1 MIRYLILFFLF
12 VNAQAKYA
20 YVDVLRSSHQL
31 DDSNN
36 VATNGDQ
43 AGCII
48 PEKNGQCL
56 DGTNVVACNCPS
68 GTKCMEITAG
78 NGVCQAQTKRVH
90 IGGVNYDFEAENI
103 IVQDTQMTHDA
114 SLLPEYTNENA
125 DGTASDAHKKDK
137 YPLYKVTIDGI
148 TAAKYS
154 DKDCSVALT
163 SLTANA
169 LASEFEVLSPSQA
182 ASGSVVT
189 CSFRVLNKGYLGNVN
204 LAVTFNKKSDLL
216 DAGENQKDKVEMHI
230 LSAPSA
236 DDGAWLTAAAAT
248 PFLFPDDA
256 AALSSSDV
264 TTASSVFQFD
274 LDGSNVQFG
283 AGNSSVGGKITLP
296 FKGTF
301 YDKRYLI
308 KDVTSQRA
316 LEESINAGA
325 QVHKE
330 GLNIH
335 NDYSLWYDSSKDSTV
350 NTGMILNKRGINDY
364 SNALTPAKYAE
375 YRLEHDFVMVYGGVV
390 NGQLPHFK
398 PGYLGC
404 TLCPAQLVVGLFGKS
419 DASHYVRNHAP
430 IDASKL
436 PTGSDKIKMG
446 NITATAI
453 TDGYG
458 HKDSVALRLPTS
470 KTDSDGHRLN
480 EFFSFEAT
488 ATKEAEFDSLD
499 ETFNMVTGRLVLSNE
514 DKLGQ
519 SCTAADKKLYELG
532 PNIGESLDALAECK
546 IVIENAAVFGDEL
559 NIKFDGTESNL
570 RIVDGRSLFSGNTEL
585 SLLRRKTDTSAIA
598 SGNEVTFLLSQ
609 VNASAQNFT
618 IKATNKVRGWNST
631 GHRCLVHDGSECYCD
646 HDASSTPK
654 TCTDSS
660 DVYVQTSNTAGV
672 AIAYSLKS
680 SPKCFDFFDIELHDV
695 SKPWIVYAL
704 RLPCVRVT
712 ETMSDKLEIYHYF
725 NSSYSLSEDKF
736 SAHIGF
742 EEHEYDDGY
751 LRVLDQG
758 FGGCG
763 REYKH
768 GNGTFDIFSPV
779 GGICTQSWTK
789 GNTNPGFYSLNG
801 ITPSGGTVQDFNM
814 SDLIKCDTGSV
825 SELNDDLNYQITHQ
839 LGLIYHRRREFG
851 GTGDDQKKE
860 FRYET
865 YCQEQDFS
873 LTIRKDASASVQ
885 VNTFVS
891 PTLERSVM
899 VSDIDW
905 IQCASSASGCF
916 GSEDC
921 FRLQVDLTSRKRNK
935 VSGADWTNGTLN
947 NVVQKSGGEN
957 TDSMTVVSA
966 LSSTNNGNY
975 FQLVGACGQVVSCDK
990 EEQGNSH
997 YKNHMSTKQQLVMSG
1012 VFDGSNV
1019 DSDATIETAFEECP
1033 LNNRETKNEGGALK
1047 MTLALTCTDE
1057 DSVGRDDIDTQDGEE
1072 CLVDI
1077 SGGTCSSHV
1086 KNCKVA
1092 RQTAQAEVN
1101 ATLFMDTKD
1110 AKGRTEASN
1119 QGWELMKG
1127 DWYIRR
1133 YESKLDGT
1141 IDKTK
1146 LMTDTHMVS
1155 WKNDTTQGCTVE
1167 NGRIQGLSLFNT
1179 TGILKCDNLAIGIL
1193 RFDLLPMGE
1202 ARMDAFEVH
1211 FDAIMKRR
1219 TAFRRLRATYTLQAE
1234 PASEANSGGFRVI
1247 QASKDISEDVLPSA
1261 GGDAPVSDS
1270 GKEDMSTEAAN
1281 DWLVV
1286 LIACIAAGVLLIAGI
1301 FYCACRR
1308 TDDMSAAIATTEE
1321 VTGLIDGRSQ
1331 RFGNLRY

>member
-31 DDSNN
+31 DGQNN
-36 VATNGDQ
+36 VKTDDTQ

-56 DGTNVVACNCPS
+56 DGSNVVACNCPS
-68 GTKCMEITAG
+68 GTKCMEITTG

-114 SLLPEYTNENA
+114 SLLPGYTNENA
-125 DGTASDAHKKDK
+125 DGGTGVTDAHKKDK

-148 TAAKYS
+148 TAAKYNG
-154 DKDCSVALT
+154 KDCSVALT
-163 SLTANA
+163 SLTGNK
-169 LASEFEVLSPSQA
+169 LASKFQVLSPSQDE
-182 ASGSVVT
+182 SGNAVI

-204 LAVTFNKKSDLL
+204 LAVTFNKNSNLL

-230 LSAPSA
+230 LSAPGATDDAWIDVASA
-236 DDGAWLTAAAAT
+236 R

-256 AALSSSDV
+256 TGASSSAV
-264 TTASSVFQFD
+264 TGTSVFQFE
-274 LDGSNVQFG
+274 LKGSNV
-283 AGNSSVGGKITLP
+283 AMPGNSSEGGKITLP

-308 KDVTSQRA
+308 EDVTSQRA
-316 LEESINAGA
+316 LEESIITDAR
-325 QVHKE
+325 VHKE

-350 NTGMILNKRGINDY
+350 NTGMILNKRGLSDY
-364 SNALTPAKYAE
+364 SKALSSTGKYAE

-390 NGQLPHFK
+390 NGQLPHFQ

-419 DASHYVRNHAP
+419 GGSHYVRNHAP

-436 PTGSDKIKMG
+436 PKGSDKIKMG

-458 HKDSVALRLPTS
+458 HKDSVALRLPTN

-480 EFFSFEAT
+480 EFFSFAAT

-499 ETFNMVTGRLVLSNE
+499 ETFNMVTGRLVLSNG

-519 SCTAADKKLYELG
+519 ACNAADKKLYELG

-546 IVIENAAVFGDEL
+546 IQIKDAAEFGDPL
-559 NIKFDGTESNL
+559 NIKFDGTPSNL

-631 GHRCLVHDGSECYCD
+631 GHRCLVHDGDKCYCD
-646 HDASSTPK
+646 HASSSDL

-660 DVYVQTSNTAGV
+660 KVYVQTSNTAGV

-695 SKPWIVYAL
+695 SKPWIIYAL

-725 NSSYSLSEDKF
+725 NSSYSLSDDKF

-789 GNTNPGFYSLNG
+789 GTQPSDGPGFYALN
-801 ITPSGGTVQDFNM
+801 QLNNEDFNM
-814 SDLIKCDTGSV
+814 TDLIKCDQGSV

-851 GTGDDQKKE
+851 GTTNEKE
-860 FRYET
+860 YRYET

-905 IQCASSASGCF
+905 IQCDSSAPGCF

-921 FRLQVDLTSRKRNK
+921 FKLQVDLTSRKRNK

-957 TDSMTVVSA
+957 TDSMTVKSA

-997 YKNHMSTKQQLVMSG
+997 YKNHMSTKQQIVMSG

-1057 DSVGRDDIDTQDGEE
+1057 DSVGANDITTQDGEE
-1072 CLVDI
+1072 CLADI

-1086 KNCKVA
+1086 QNCKVA

>member
-31 DDSNN
+31 DTNN
-36 VATNGDQ
+36 AVATDGSE

-56 DGTNVVACNCPS
+56 DSNDAVVACNCPS

-78 NGVCQAQTKRVH
+78 KGVCQAQTKRVH

-103 IVQDTQMTHDA
+103 IVQDTQMTHSDK
-114 SLLPEYTNENA
+114 LLDGFSTVPA
-125 DGTASDAHKKDK
+125 DGTATDAHKKDK

-148 TAAKYS
+148 TAAKYGS
-154 DKDCSVALT
+154 NQQCSVALT
-163 SLTANA
+163 SLTSNA
-169 LASEFEVLSPSQA
+169 LASEFQVVNSQQTVDGNA
-182 ASGSVVT
+182 VI
-189 CSFRVLNKGYLGNVN
+189 CSFRVLNNGYLGNVN
-204 LAVTFNKKSDLL
+204 LAVTFNKVSTLL

-236 DDGAWLTAAAAT
+236 DDGAWLTAEAAT

-274 LDGSNVQFG
+274 LKDNKVEFG

-308 KDVTSQRA
+308 EDVTSQRA

-350 NTGMILNKRGINDY
+350 NTGMILNKRVLGDY
-364 SNALTPAKYAE
+364 SNALSSTGKYAE

-390 NGQLPHFK
+390 NGQLPHFQ

-404 TLCPAQLVVGLFGKS
+404 TLCPAQLVVGLFGKT

-470 KTDSDGHRLN
+470 ETDSDGHRLN
-480 EFFSFEAT
+480 EFFSFAAT

-514 DKLGQ
+514 NKLGQ
-519 SCTAADKKLYELG
+519 ACTAADKKLYELG

-546 IVIENAAVFGDEL
+546 IQIRDAAVFGDSL
-559 NIKFDGTESNL
+559 NIKFDGTPSNL

-609 VNASAQNFT
+609 VNATAGQNFT
-618 IKATNKVRGWNST
+618 IKATNTVRGWNST
-631 GHRCLVHDGSECYCD
+631 GDRCTAPSAVAGSECYCD
-646 HDASSTPK
+646 DANSDNV
-654 TCTDSS
+654 CDDSGP
-660 DVYVQTSNTAGV
+660 VYVQTSGTAGV

-680 SPKCFDFFDIELHDV
+680 SPKCFGFFDIELHDV
-695 SKPWIVYAL
+695 SKSWIVYAL

-725 NSSYSLSEDKF
+725 NSSYSLSTDTF

-763 REYKH
+763 REY
-768 GNGTFDIFSPV
+768 NATGTYDIFSPV
-779 GGICTQSWTK
+779 GGSCTQSWTK
-789 GNTNPGFYSLNG
+789 GSEFYSLNQ
-801 ITPSGGTVQDFNM
+801 ISNKDFNM

-825 SELNDDLNYQITHQ
+825 SEINDDLNYQITHQ
-839 LGLIYHRRREFG
+839 LGLIYHRGREFG
-851 GTGDDQKKE
+851 GTTDEKE
-860 FRYET
+860 YRYET

-935 VSGADWTNGTLN
+935 VTNADWTNGTLN

-990 EEQGNSH
+990 NATGNSH

-1057 DSVGRDDIDTQDGEE
+1057 DVVGRADIDTQDGEE
-1072 CLVDI
+1072 CLADI
-1077 SGGTCSSHV
+1077 ANGACTSHV
-1086 KNCKVA
+1086 QNCKVA

-1110 AKGRTEASN
+1110 ATGRTEASN

-1155 WKNDTTQGCTVE
+1155 WKNDTQQGCTVE

-1179 TGILKCDNLAIGIL
+1179 TGILKCSNLAIGIL
-1193 RFDLLPMGE
+1193 KFDLLPMGE

>member
-31 DDSNN
+31 DSNN
-36 VATNGDQ
+36 AVKTDGTQ

-56 DGTNVVACNCPS
+56 KDGTVVACNCPS
-68 GTKCMEITAG
+68 GTKCMEITSG

-103 IVQDTQMTHDA
+103 IVQDTQMTHDTT
-114 SLLPEYTNENA
+114 LLPVYSNEND
-125 DGTASDAHKKDK
+125 DGGSDVTELHKKDK

-154 DKDCSVALT
+154 GQSCSVALT
-163 SLTANA
+163 SLTGNA
-169 LASEFEVLSPSQA
+169 LASEFEVVSPTQV
-182 ASGSVVT
+182 ASGSDVT
-189 CSFRVLNKGYLGNVN
+189 CKFRVKNNGYLGNVN
-204 LAVTFNKKSDLL
+204 LAVTFNKADGLL
-216 DAGENQKDKVEMHI
+216 DAGENAVDKVEMHI
-230 LSAPSA
+230 LSAPGA
-236 DDGAWLTAAAAT
+236 TDGAWIDVAAAND
-248 PFLFPDDA
+248 FLFPDDGND
-256 AALSSSDV
+256 SSNDV
-264 TTASSVFQFD
+264 TASTSVFQFD
-274 LDGSNVQFG
+274 LTGDKVAIG

-301 YDKRYLI
+301 YDKRYLV
-308 KDVTSQRA
+308 KDVTGVRA
-316 LEESINAGA
+316 LEGSISAA
-325 QVHKE
+325 ARVHKE

-350 NTGMILNKRGINDY
+350 NTGMILDKRELDDY
-364 SNALTPAKYAE
+364 SNAVSGGKYAE

-398 PGYLGC
+398 PSYLGC

-419 DASHYVRNHAP
+419 GGSHYVRNHAP

-436 PTGSDKIKMG
+436 PSGTDKILMG

-480 EFFSFEAT
+480 EFFSFSAT
-488 ATKEAEFDSLD
+488 ATKEAEFDDLD
-499 ETFNMVTGRLVLSNE
+499 ETFNMVTGRLVLSDTN
-514 DKLGQ
+514 KLGQ
-519 SCTAADKKLYELG
+519 SCNAADKKLYELG

-546 IVIENAAVFGDEL
+546 IVIQNAANFGDSL
-559 NIKFDGTESNL
+559 NIKFDGTKSDL
-570 RIVDGRSLFSGNTEL
+570 RIVDDRSLFSGNTEL

-609 VNASAQNFT
+609 VNATSQNFT

-631 GHRCLVHDGSECYCD
+631 GHRCLEHDGSECYCD
-646 HDASSTPK
+646 HASSSDL

-660 DVYVQTSNTAGV
+660 PVYVQTSSTDGV

-695 SKPWIVYAL
+695 AKSWIVYAL

-763 REYKH
+763 RKY
-768 GNGTFDIFSPV
+768 NSTGTYDIFARVENGCVQDWARGSE
-779 GGICTQSWTK
+779 
-789 GNTNPGFYSLNG
+789 FYSLNG
-801 ITPSGGTVQDFNM
+801 ITPSGGTLQDFNM

-825 SELNDDLNYQITHQ
+825 SEINDDLNYQITHQ

-851 GTGDDQKKE
+851 GTGSDQKKE

-905 IQCASSASGCF
+905 IQCAASDSGCF

-921 FRLQVDLTSRKRNK
+921 FKLQVDLTSRKRNK
-935 VSGADWTNGTLN
+935 VSGAGWTNGTLN

-990 EEQGNSH
+990 NATGNSH

-1033 LNNRETKNEGGALK
+1033 LNNRETVNEGGALK

-1057 DSVGRDDIDTQDGEE
+1057 DAVGRADIDTQDGEE
-1072 CLVDI
+1072 CLADLNN
-1077 SGGTCSSHV
+1077 GACSSHV

-1155 WKNDTTQGCTVE
+1155 WKNDTAQGCTVE

-1179 TGILKCDNLAIGIL
+1179 TDILKCSNLQIGILK
-1193 RFDLLPMGE
+1193 FDLLPMGE